1 VSTEATVIAVA
12 VAIYL
17 ADCIVLLERG
27 QALWTKSALSF
38 GSLHYQV
45 RGRAVALLNPLAPFM
60 PTFRTAALFAPAS
73 GVDAAVALKALA
85 PLSGLGLLQLVLV
98 LVALPYC
105 LYRAPG
111 WPFLAA
117 LAFAYLNA
125 LLMLVLIAWRF
136 GRSGMPRRPL
146 IALGFGWLVCLP
158 LSINSM
164 RKAGLAFDIDS
175 DARKQMKTL
184 SGDARERARA
194 ALAAQLE
201 EAMVELEEGDERR
214 LSLASMKGEL
224 EANDGRL

>member
-194 ALAAQLE
+194 ALAAQLQ

>member
-12 VAIYL
+12 AAIYL
-17 ADCIVLLERG
+17 FDCVVLLERG

-73 GVDAAVALKALA
+73 GVDAAVALRALA

-111 WPFLAA
+111 WPFFGA

-125 LLMLVLIAWRF
+125 LLMIILIAWRF
-136 GRSGMPRRPL
+136 DRAGMPRRPL
-146 IALGFGWLVCLP
+146 IALGFGWLACLP
-158 LSINSM
+158 LSINSI
-164 RKAGLAFDIDS
+164 RKAGLAFDIGS
-175 DARKQMKTL
+175 DARKQMEAL

-194 ALAAQLE
+194 DLAAQLG
-201 EAMVELEEGDERR
+201 EAMVELEDGDERR
-214 LSLASMKGEL
+214 LALERMRGEL

>member
-60 PTFRTAALFAPAS
+60 PTFRTAPLFAPAS
-73 GVDAAVALKALA
+73 GVDAPVALKALA

-111 WPFLAA
+111 WPFFAA
-117 LAFAYLNA
+117 LAFAYVNA
-125 LLMLVLIAWRF
+125 LLTLILIAWRF

-146 IALGFGWLVCLP
+146 LALGFGWLACLP
-158 LSINSM
+158 LSINSI
-164 RKAGLAFDIDS
+164 RKAGLAFDIGS
-175 DARKQMKTL
+175 DARKQMETL

-194 ALAAQLE
+194 ALGAQLQ
-201 EAMVELEEGDERR
+201 EAMVELEDGDERR
-214 LSLASMKGEL
+214 LALARMKGEL

>member
-1 VSTEATVIAVA
+1 MSTEATVIAVA